1 MIGHWKVSIINFE
14 YQFRALTCIDTI
26 IGLHEVIPVDNATSK
41 SVAIA
46 FEDNWLSQYPAPVR
60 CLHNNGNDFLG
71 PTFSTMLARNK
82 IKSVSITVKNPQ
94 SNAIVERMHQSIS
107 TMIAI
112 SLCENPP
119 VKYEDVSNL
128 VFTKCMSAQYAV
140 RSTVK
145 RSLKYTP
152 GELAFER
159 DMNLPVPSTANW
171 QELFQRKKELIT
183 QNNEKEN
190 LSR

>member
-1 MIGHWKVSIINFE
+1 MIGPWKVSINKFE

-26 IGLHEVIPVDNATSK
+26 IGLPEVIPVDNATSR
-41 SVAIA
+41 SVATA
-46 FEDNWLSQYPAPVR
+46 LEENWLSRYPAPVR
-60 CLHNNGNDFLG
+60 CLHDNGNGFLG
-71 PTFSTMLARNK
+71 PAFSSMLTRNK
-82 IKSVSITVKNPQ
+82 IKSAPTTVKNPQ

-140 RSTVK
+140 ISTVN
-145 RSLKYTP
+145 RSLKHTL
-152 GELAFER
+152 GKLAFGR
-159 DMNLPVPSTANW
+159 YDPSYP
-171 QELFQRKKELIT
+171 E
-183 QNNEKEN
+183 
-190 LSR
+190 